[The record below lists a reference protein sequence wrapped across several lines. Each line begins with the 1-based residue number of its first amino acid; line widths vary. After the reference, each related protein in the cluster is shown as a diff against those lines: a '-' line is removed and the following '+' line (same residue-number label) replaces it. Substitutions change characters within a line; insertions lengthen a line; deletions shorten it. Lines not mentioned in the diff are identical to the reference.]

1 MQLSQVLA
9 GLEYTLVQGSTDTPV
24 SDIYYDS
31 RKVSENGL
39 FVCIVGTQR
48 DSHEFAQD
56 VVAKGAK
63 TLVIEHDLPSLPGA
77 DITVVKVKSSRYAMA
92 LMSANY
98 FDHPARKMQLI
109 GVTGTK
115 GKTTTTHMIKAVLE
129 AAGRTVGM
137 VGTNGVYY
145 GSEHREL
152 PNTTPES
159 YELQKIFHQFL
170 QAGCDTALMEVSS
183 QGLMLDRVAGLHFDV
198 AVFTNLYPDH
208 IAPGEHSS
216 FEEYRHW
223 KGELFK
229 RCTLGIVN
237 QDDPNTE
244 KLLEGHTCRLVTYG
258 MHTEGADYRALPDYK
273 LLRTRNFLGA
283 EFHLTGKDE
292 MDIKVNMPGEFSVYN
307 ALATV
312 AVAKEIGLPDQAIHD
327 GLAKAAV

>member
-170 QAGCDTALMEVSS
+170 QAGCDTALM
-183 QGLMLDRVAGLHFDV
+183 
-198 AVFTNLYPDH
+198 
-208 IAPGEHSS
+208 
-216 FEEYRHW
+216 
-223 KGELFK
+223 
-229 RCTLGIVN
+229 
-237 QDDPNTE
+237 
-244 KLLEGHTCRLVTYG
+244 
-258 MHTEGADYRALPDYK
+258 
-273 LLRTRNFLGA
+273 
-283 EFHLTGKDE
+283 
-292 MDIKVNMPGEFSVYN
+292 
-307 ALATV
+307 
-312 AVAKEIGLPDQAIHD
+312 
-327 GLAKAAV
+327 